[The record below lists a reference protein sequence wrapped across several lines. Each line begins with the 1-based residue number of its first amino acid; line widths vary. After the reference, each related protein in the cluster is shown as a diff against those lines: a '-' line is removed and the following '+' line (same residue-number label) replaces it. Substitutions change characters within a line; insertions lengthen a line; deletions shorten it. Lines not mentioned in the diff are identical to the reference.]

1 MLGTRKNICVGFACP
16 VSLIPWFLDTVLPFP
31 RFWWGS
37 HHSIQP
43 IYWPSH
49 KEGFPD
55 GSDAKE
61 SACDAGDLGSF
72 PGSARSPGEGNGN
85 PFQYS
90 CLKNPMDRG
99 AWWPTVHRGHKE
111 SDTTEWLPNEGSEP
125 MQNQL
130 EPFSG
135 VLWIRAKERSSFL
148 CFPGR

>member
-1 MLGTRKNICVGFACP
+1 MLETRKNICIGFACP
-16 VSLIPWFLDTVLPFP
+16 VSLIPWFSDTVFPFL
-31 RFWWGS
+31 RFWWGI

-72 PGSARSPGEGNGN
+72 PGLARSPGEGNGN
-85 PFQYS
+85 PLQYS
-90 CLKNPMDRG
+90 SLKNPMNRG
-99 AWWPTVHRGHKE
+99 AWWPTVHGGHKE
-111 SDTTEWLPNEGSEP
+111 SDTTEWLSNEGSGP
-125 MQNQL
+125 KQNQL

-135 VLWIRAKERSSFL
+135 VLWIRPKERSSFL
-148 CFPGR
+148 CFPGV